1 MIGLGRGGLELPRQ
15 RVGVSRWRRF
25 RARFDWPLFL
35 CVLAIAGVGLLNL
48 YSATHGTRHAVKFD
62 QQVVRMIIGV
72 AVFYVATFVD
82 YRNLVRIAW
91 FALGF
96 TILALLVVILIG
108 DLGVAK
114 GSQRWLAAGPV
125 RLQPS
130 ELVKIAVVL
139 VLAKMAQDHEA
150 SPMTWPQVVPRLA
163 VLTIPVLLIAT
174 QPDLGSAILVV
185 MIIVS
190 IGFLCVRNLWP
201 LVGVTVVGLM
211 FIPVLWENLH
221 SYQRQRVLAFLD
233 PSSDPTGSG
242 WHTRQSIFAVGSG
255 RMTGKG
261 FMEGTQ
267 NQFDFLPEHWTDF
280 PFSVWAEEWGFIGS
294 LALLVVFA
302 FLLFWIVSVALAAR
316 ERAGA
321 VICLGVAAMFF
332 WHLVVNIAMVLGV
345 APVVG
350 VTLPFISYGGSS
362 LITCFF
368 AVGLVS
374 SISLRRH
381 GF

>member
-1 MIGLGRGGLELPRQ
+1 MIGLGGRGLELPRQ

-35 CVLAIAGVGLLNL
+35 AVLAIAAVGLLNL
-48 YSATHGTRHAVKFD
+48 YSATRGTRHAVKFD

-96 TILALLVVILIG
+96 TILALIVVTLIG
-108 DLGVAK
+108 DLGMAK

-130 ELVKIAVVL
+130 ELVKLAVIL
-139 VLAKMAQDHEA
+139 VLAKMAQDHET
-150 SPMTWPQVVPRLA
+150 SPMSWRQVVPRLA
-163 VLTIPVLLIAT
+163 VLIVPVLLIAT
-174 QPDLGSAILVV
+174 QPDLGSAILLVLIV
-185 MIIVS
+185 VS
-190 IGFLCVRNLWP
+190 IGFLSVRNLWP

-211 FIPVLWENLH
+211 FVPVLWENMH

-233 PSSDPTGSG
+233 PSADPTGSG

-294 LALLVVFA
+294 VALLAVFA

-316 ERAGA
+316 ERAGTI
-321 VICLGVAAMFF
+321 ICIGVAAMFF
-332 WHLVVNIAMVLGV
+332 WHMVVNIAMVLGV

>member
-1 MIGLGRGGLELPRQ
+1 MIGRGGLELPKQ

-35 CVLAIAGVGLLNL
+35 AVLVIAGVGLLNL

-72 AVFYVATFVD
+72 IVFYVVTFVD

-96 TILALLVVILIG
+96 TILALIVVNLIG
-108 DLGVAK
+108 DLAVAK

-130 ELVKIAVVL
+130 ELVKIAVIL
-139 VLAKMAQDHEA
+139 VLAKMSQDHET
-150 SPMTWPQVVPRLA
+150 SPMSWRQVVPRLA
-163 VLTIPVLLIAT
+163 VLIIPVLLIAA
-174 QPDLGSAILVV
+174 QPDLGSSILVV
-185 MIIVS
+185 LIIFS
-190 IGFLCVRNLWP
+190 IGFLSVRNLWP
-201 LVGVTVVGLM
+201 LVGVTIAGLLC
-211 FIPVLWENLH
+211 IPMLWENMH
-221 SYQRQRVLAFLD
+221 AYQRQRVLAFLD
-233 PSSDPTGSG
+233 PSADPTGSG

-280 PFSVWAEEWGFIGS
+280 PFSVWAEEWGFVGS
-294 LALLVVFA
+294 VALLVVFS
-302 FLLFWIVSVALAAR
+302 FLLFWIFSVAFAAR
-316 ERAGA
+316 ERAGSI
-321 VICLGVAAMFF
+321 ICIGVGAMLF
-332 WHLVVNIAMVLGV
+332 WHMVVNIAMVLGV

>member
-1 MIGLGRGGLELPRQ
+1 MIGLGRAGFELPRQ

-35 CVLAIAGVGLLNL
+35 AVAVISAVGLLNL

-62 QQVVRMIIGV
+62 QQVVRMVIGMG
-72 AVFYVATFVD
+72 VFFVATFVD

-91 FALGF
+91 FALGL
-96 TILALLVVILIG
+96 TVVALIAVILIG

-114 GSQRWLAAGPV
+114 GSQRWLAAGAV
-125 RLQPS
+125 RFQPS
-130 ELVKIAVVL
+130 ELVKISVIL
-139 VLAKMAQDHEA
+139 LLAKMAQDHET
-150 SPMTWPQVVPRLA
+150 SPMRWRQVVPRLA
-163 VLTIPVLLIAT
+163 SLAIPVLLIAT
-174 QPDLGSAILVV
+174 QPDLGSAILV
-185 MIIVS
+185 MLIIVS
-190 IGFLCVRNLWP
+190 IGFVCVRNLWP
-201 LVGVTVVGLM
+201 LVGLTVVGLM
-211 FIPVLWENLH
+211 FLPVLWENMH
-221 SYQRQRVLAFLD
+221 AYQRQRVLAFLD
-233 PSSDPTGSG
+233 PAADPTGAG

-294 LALLVVFA
+294 VALLAAFA
-302 FLLFWIVSVALAAR
+302 FLLFWIVSVAFAAR

-321 VICLGVAAMFF
+321 VICIGVAAMMF
-332 WHLVVNIAMVLGV
+332 WHMVVNIAMVLGV

-362 LITCFF
+362 LITCFL

>member
-1 MIGLGRGGLELPRQ
+1 MIGLGRGGLELPTP
-15 RVGVSRWRRF
+15 RVGVNRWRRF

-35 CVLAIAGVGLLNL
+35 TVLVIAGVGLLNL

-72 AVFYVATFVD
+72 ALFFVATFVD

-91 FALGF
+91 FAFGF
-96 TILALLVVILIG
+96 TVLALIVVNLLG
-108 DLGVAK
+108 DLALAK

-130 ELVKIAVVL
+130 ELVKIAVIL
-139 VLAKMAQDHEA
+139 LLAKMSQDHETA
-150 SPMTWPQVVPRLA
+150 PMSWPQVVPRVA
-163 VLTIPVLLIAT
+163 VLVFPVLLIAT
-174 QPDLGSAILVV
+174 QPDLGSATLVV
-185 MIIVS
+185 LIIFT
-190 IGFLCVRNLWP
+190 IGFLTVRNLWP
-201 LVGVTVVGLM
+201 LVGVTVAGLL
-211 FIPVLWENLH
+211 FIPVLWENMH
-221 SYQRQRVLAFLD
+221 TYQRQRVLAFLD
-233 PSSDPTGSG
+233 PSADPTGSG

-280 PFSVWAEEWGFIGS
+280 PFSVWAEEWGFVGS
-294 LALLVVFA
+294 VALMVVFA

-316 ERAGA
+316 ERAGSI
-321 VICLGVAAMFF
+321 ICLGVAAMMF
-332 WHLVVNIAMVLGV
+332 WHMVVNIAMVLGV

-350 VTLPFISYGGSS
+350 VTLPFVSYGGSS

>member
-35 CVLAIAGVGLLNL
+35 TVMAIAGVGLLNL
-48 YSATHGTRHAVKFD
+48 YSATHGTRHQVKFD

-96 TILALLVVILIG
+96 TVLALFVVVLIG

-130 ELVKIAVVL
+130 ELVKIAVIL
-139 VLAKMAQDHEA
+139 VLAKMAQDHET
-150 SPMTWPQVVPRLA
+150 SPMSWQQVVPRLA
-163 VLTIPVLLIAT
+163 VLVVPVLLIAM
-174 QPDLGSAILVV
+174 QPDLGSSILVV

-190 IGFLCVRNLWP
+190 IGFLTVRNLWP
-201 LVGVTVVGLM
+201 LVGVTVVGLL
-211 FIPVLWENLH
+211 FIPVLWENMH
-221 SYQRQRVLAFLD
+221 AYQRQRVLAFLD
-233 PSSDPTGSG
+233 PSADPTGAG

-294 LALLVVFA
+294 LALLCAFA

-316 ERAGA
+316 ERAGS
-321 VICLGVAAMFF
+321 VICLGVAAMMF
-332 WHLVVNIAMVLGV
+332 WHMVVNIAMVLGV